1 MMFRV
6 KHERALKK
14 AVDLGRTYLRL
25 EGLSEGEMHE
35 ETLEIGEGGYGQLRV
50 AVRIDLLENWRPS
63 PSLVQSSV
71 LNWVFPSLTSL
82 PTRRLR
88 NFRVFLNSTEFAP
101 GDIVRG
107 TIVLAASRPT
117 SLSLRLYGRQT
128 CRVSLIR
135 TTSTKTMRWP
145 HHATYSFF
153 DSTIQLLSEND
164 LSLGMKVFPFEF
176 QLPAYL
182 PSSGK
187 HHVSDPVSLGLHWDG
202 SSIVDYGLEVIS
214 KELGSTPRLF
224 TPALTVKSRYA
235 PSPRILAALSKLG
248 PNPRDIKPFY
258 PVVGKRKRKL
268 KEAEIA
274 NNEIQALL
282 DAPLSMRLGDEMN
295 LKVTLKNS
303 SPQTTVHSITV
314 FLDQY
319 NWFVSHN
326 ARWVPFAKKKT
337 VQTWRLT
344 PENCKVDSTTLPAPP
359 GATFQA
365 VLRAH
370 LDANLPPTLPEQIS
384 PLCHIVYFWRVVVE
398 TGPVAGE
405 VVLRFDIPV
414 YIAAS
419 DDSFS
424 NSGPEERPLLN
435 GFWPCNPCFLPTFHR
450 QWGEP
455 STQEYSERPNSH
467 YDRRVEKEVPQFPP
481 PSTSGRLTLH
491 SSTSAINVGQQRAP
505 MTSNTDF
512 SALHDQSHP
521 AAPTGLQ
528 VRDDGTGSPTERSNR
543 PSFTSVQPHRGLGS
557 MSLRNGNPR
566 PRRGRES
573 NVFLGGMDFINE
585 NFRNSAHVTVV
596 PDSTL
601 EPIREPNSQLT
612 SEATT
617 QYSEG
622 DPDSRYTLVLTPP
635 PEGFPVL
642 SAAPASPTPFKEP
655 TSFNP
660 EDKTRSEHAS
670 ASPVK
675 PPASVRRAFPVP
687 PPRSQ
692 RIIPS
697 SDAPLSTKSIDS
709 SVASSMRIRQPT
721 PTRMIT
727 RVETSPLD
735 SSASPSSEP
744 KPTIAENAAAL
755 SSSQSSLSPEPLQES
770 RRTPTPPNAPSH
782 SPSLLDRISESD
794 SIDQTSRSSPTLA
807 PLPTGGAVDRPM
819 SPTKTNVPKPPD
831 SVNHDYLLKSFY
843 GLATEKP
850 RVEVVEKYS
859 KALKT
864 GGRYL
869 FAPILIA
876 VVPEDLIWR
885 FIFPDPKLFDLYT
898 EIPLRGWKRTV
909 IGDTQMILSRADFAG
924 LPKHNWTDD
933 ECEGGML
940 YDSRH
945 KKIEL
950 SQLDHFTPSRD
961 TVFEVAT
968 SIGAVDL
975 DLQPDPQ
982 RDIMEVDPEELEKFS
997 SFDESPAPV
1006 VEIANPRESAED
1018 AALPM

>member
-187 HHVSDPVSLGLHWDG
+187 YHVSDPVSLGLHWDG
-202 SSIVDYGLEVIS
+202 SSIVDYGMEVIA
-214 KELGSTPRLF
+214 KELGSTPRSF
-224 TPALTVKSRYA
+224 APTLTVKSRYA

-258 PVVGKRKRKL
+258 PVLGKRKRKL

-274 NNEIQALL
+274 NDDIQALL
-282 DAPLSMRLGDEMN
+282 DAPLSMRLGEEMN
-295 LKVTLKNS
+295 LKVTLKNT
-303 SPQTTVHSITV
+303 SPQTTVYSVTV

-326 ARWVPFAKKKT
+326 ARWVPFAKKNT
-337 VQTWRLT
+337 VQTWKLT

-370 LDANLPPTLPEQIS
+370 LSADLPPTLPEQIS
-384 PLCHIVYFWRVVVE
+384 PLCHVVYFWRVVVE
-398 TGPVAGE
+398 TGPIAGE

-414 YIAAS
+414 YVAAS

-467 YDRRVEKEVPQFPP
+467 YDRRVEKEIPQFPP

-491 SSTSAINVGQQRAP
+491 SSTSSINVGQQRAAIA
-505 MTSNTDF
+505 SNSEF
-512 SALHDQSHP
+512 AALHDSSHP
-521 AAPTGLQ
+521 TAGLQ
-528 VRDDGTGSPTERSNR
+528 VRDDGTGSPTSK
-543 PSFTSVQPHRGLGS
+543 PMLASIHQPHRGLGS
-557 MSLRNGNPR
+557 MSLRGGNPR

-585 NFRNSAHVTVV
+585 NFRNSVHVAVV
-596 PDSTL
+596 PQSPL
-601 EPIREPNSQLT
+601 APLNESEPSSDPQITPQA
-612 SEATT
+612 SE
-617 QYSEG
+617 S
-622 DPDSRYTLVLTPP
+622 DPSSRYTLVLTPP
-635 PEGFPVL
+635 PPGTFQELAP
-642 SAAPASPTPFKEP
+642 APASPAPFEEP
-655 TSFNP
+655 PSFKI
-660 EDKTRSEHAS
+660 EDNTRSEQAS
-670 ASPVK
+670 TSPAK

-692 RIIPS
+692 RIVPS

-709 SVASSMRIRQPT
+709 SSVAPSMRIRQPT
-721 PTRMIT
+721 PTRPPT
-727 RVETSPLD
+727 FAREASPLG
-735 SSASPSSEP
+735 SSASPSPEA
-744 KPTIAENAAAL
+744 KPIITENIAPL
-755 SSSQSSLSPEPLQES
+755 DPSPTGLHPEPQAP
-770 RRTPTPPNAPSH
+770 RRTPTPPNAPTSH
-782 SPSLLDRISESD
+782 SPSSLAPISESD
-794 SIDQTSRSSPTLA
+794 STEQLNRSSPTLA
-807 PLPTGGAVDRPM
+807 PSQVGGAADRPM

-850 RVEVVEKYS
+850 RIEVVEKYS

-869 FAPILIA
+869 FSPILIA

-898 EIPLRGWKRTV
+898 EVPLRGWKRTV
-909 IGDTQMILSRADFAG
+909 IGDTQMILSRTDFAG

-933 ECEGGML
+933 ECEGGVL
-940 YDSRH
+940 YNSRF
-945 KKIEL
+945 KKMEL

-975 DLQPDPQ
+975 DLHPDPQ
-982 RDIMEVDPEELEKFS
+982 RDIMEVDPEELEQAS
-997 SFDESPAPV
+997 SFDESPVPV
-1006 VEIANPRESAED
+1006 VENVKPRESAED
-1018 AALPM
+1018 AALPL